1 MRFQQLT
8 IHNIASIE
16 DAVIN
21 FGAHPLSDSE
31 VFLITG
37 KTGSGKSTILDA
49 LCLALYA
56 TTPRLKGTQ
65 MQGETQDGTNQIQ
78 IDDPRQLM
86 RRNTGEAFVSLTFTG
101 SNGVHYQA
109 EWSVARARKKATGN
123 LQGKKWELTNLDTN
137 EKLTKDTEIRSAIQ
151 AAIGLDFQQFCR
163 TVMLAQGE
171 FTRFLNSKDN
181 EKAEILEK
189 ITGVDIYSKIGAKVY
204 AITGEKERMYQE
216 ARQAIEGI
224 QTLSETEIAGK
235 QKEIHALDSQY
246 TALKEAQ
253 KLLQTKCDW
262 LITAAKHAAAV
273 RDAMESYQRAK
284 EQSESDMFIA
294 EEKLVQEWNATIEPR
309 QWLRECRRAEEE
321 KQQHQ
326 QQLDQLSTSYVE
338 LTSMLQDTS
347 NQLAETQK
355 EIETIALFLQREA
368 SKKTSY
374 EHVQTIVS
382 YLTAIADG
390 RRAMAHN
397 EAEREKENLSLQNRY
412 LPAQTKAQ
420 EAYSQAEAAFAVTET
435 EVKKEEEGVEKLNLG
450 MLRRQRDEANLLLLK
465 IEGAQQRLHQLS
477 AAQKH
482 SEEIRQ
488 TLQKSAAE
496 IAEKKQRLADMETPL
511 REAKL
516 TLAIRQSAYEKQKDS
531 VHKFAQ
537 TIRLRLHEGDI
548 CPVCQQEVKLGV
560 PHEEEL
566 ALLVKDLEND
576 YVEADKT
583 YQTILSQKQ
592 QLDAS
597 IRAEEASYA
606 RAYHSWSTDTTLRS
620 MESEVLEACRQCG
633 IRICDRQTSEALST
647 LRKEIEQQQKQR
659 DGEIQ
664 AGEARESHL
673 IALRKRLEATRKSW
687 EEVKHRLDSAEREVR
702 DCKGRVATANALWKT
717 KSDEVEKAKEEVSQ
731 WITPDTWQTDWQAS
745 PRAFIEELSA
755 ASRAYT
761 DALQKKQALEQSQQ
775 TLRPQYEEAIAVQK
789 EMLHI
794 MPAWNNFTQRSMLN
808 TQRSTFNAQPSTLN
822 AIATTL
828 QSKVTIARRQLQT
841 AEEQEK
847 TYRMQL
853 QAFLAGNK
861 PMTENRLIELDSFT
875 QDDIAEKSRKQQYVR
890 DSVNRQKTLYE
901 NALAQQ
907 QAHESIRPALSE
919 EESVEQLKKQIA
931 DYECQLRK
939 AGEEKGA
946 IQKVLHDDEVNKTR
960 LGALIAEAQSK
971 EVDWRKWERLKN
983 LIGDSSGSMFR
994 KIAQSYVLA
1003 HLIHS
1008 ANTYMQTLTDRY
1020 TLRVTPGTFVIS
1032 IEDAYQGF
1040 ATRAASTISGGES
1053 FLVSLSLAL
1062 ALSDMGQTWSVDTLF
1077 IDEGFGT
1084 LSGEPL
1090 HNAIQTLRSLHRSVG
1105 RHVGIISHV
1114 EELQECIPVQI
1125 RVIQEGNQS
1134 VSRVVIEG

>member
-16 DAVIN
+16 DAVID
-21 FGAHPLSDSE
+21 FGAKPLADSE

-56 TTPRLKGTQ
+56 TTPRLKSTQ

-86 RRNTGEAFVSLTFTG
+86 RRNTGEAFVSLTFTD
-101 SNGVHYQA
+101 SNDVHYKA
-109 EWSVARARKKATGN
+109 EWSVARAHKKITGN

-137 EKLTKDTEIRSAIQ
+137 EKLTKDTEIRSAIH

-204 AITGEKERMYQE
+204 AITGEKERIYQE

-235 QKEIHALDSQY
+235 QEEIQLLDKQY
-246 TALKEAQ
+246 GVLKEAQ
-253 KLLQTKCDW
+253 KLAQAKSDW
-262 LITAAKHAAAV
+262 LITAAKHAATV
-273 RDAMESYQRAK
+273 QDAMESYQKAK
-284 EQSESDMFIA
+284 AQCESDTFRVA
-294 EEKLVQEWNATIEPR
+294 EKTVQEWNATINQR
-309 QWLRECRRAEEE
+309 LWLRECGRAERE
-321 KQQHQ
+321 KEQQQ
-326 QQLDQLSTSYVE
+326 LQLDQLSTAYVE
-338 LTSMLQDTS
+338 LTSRLQDTE
-347 NQLAETQK
+347 NQLANTQK
-355 EIETIALFLQREA
+355 EIETIDLFLQREA
-368 SKKTSY
+368 SKKSAY
-374 EHVQTIVS
+374 EHVQTIVG
-382 YLTAIADG
+382 YLNAIEDG

-397 EAEREKENLSLQNRY
+397 EAEREKENLSLNNRY
-412 LPAQTKAQ
+412 LPAQAKAQ
-420 EAYSQAEAAFAVTET
+420 EAYSQAEAAFAITET
-435 EVKKEEEGVEKLNLG
+435 EVKKEEEEVAKLSLG
-450 MLRRQRDEANLLLLK
+450 ILRKQREEANLLLLK

-477 AAQKH
+477 AARKQ
-482 SEEIRQ
+482 SEEMRQ
-488 TLQKSAAE
+488 NLQKSAAE
-496 IAEKKQRLADMETPL
+496 IAGKKQRLADMEAPL

-516 TLAIRQSAYEKQKDS
+516 TLDIRQSVYEKQKDS

-548 CPVCQQEVKLGV
+548 CPVCLQEIKSAL

-566 ALLVKDLEND
+566 AFLVKELESD
-576 YVEADKT
+576 YTEADKT
-583 YQTILSQKQ
+583 YQTLLSNRQ
-592 QLDAS
+592 QLDAE
-597 IRAEEASYA
+597 IRAEETSYA
-606 RAYHSWSTDTTLRS
+606 REYHLWSTDTTLTS
-620 MESEVLEACRQCG
+620 IEQQALEACRQCG
-633 IRICDRQTSEALST
+633 ISTCDRHTSEALST
-647 LRKEIEQQQKQR
+647 LRTETQQQQNQL
-659 DGEIQ
+659 ELQIL
-664 AGEARESHL
+664 AGEKRESRL
-673 IALRKRLEATRKSW
+673 SDLRKSLEAKRKAQ
-687 EEVKHRLDSAEREVR
+687 EEIKRQLDSAERDVR
-702 DCKGRVATANALWKT
+702 DCKGRIETANALWQT
-717 KSDEVEKAKEEVSQ
+717 KSDEVEKAKEEVSR
-731 WITPDTWQTDWQAS
+731 WINPETWQTDWQAS
-745 PRAFIEELSA
+745 PRAFVVEFSA

-775 TLRPQYEEAIAVQK
+775 TARPQYEEAIAAQK
-789 EMLHI
+789 EILSI
-794 MPAWNNFTQRSMLN
+794 MPDWNKFA
-808 TQRSTFNAQPSTLN
+808 QRSTSTSTPTSTLN
-822 AIATTL
+822 TIATTL
-828 QSKVTIARRQLQT
+828 KSKVTIVHRQLQT
-841 AEEQEK
+841 AAEQEK
-847 TYRMQL
+847 TYRTQL

-861 PMTENRLIELDSFT
+861 QMTESRLIELDSFT
-875 QDDIAEKSRKQQYVR
+875 QDDIAEKSRQQQNVR

-919 EESVEQLKKQIA
+919 EESVEQLAKQIA
-931 DYECQLRK
+931 DYESQLRK
-939 AGEEKGA
+939 VGEEKGA
-946 IQKVLHDDEVNKTR
+946 IQKALHDDEVNKTR
-960 LGALIAEAQSK
+960 LGALISEAQSK
-971 EVDWRKWERLKN
+971 ENVWRKWERLRN

-1008 ANTYMQTLTDRY
+1008 ANAYMQTLTDRY
-1020 TLRVTPGTFVIS
+1020 TLRVTPGTFVIM

-1062 ALSDMGQTWSVDTLF
+1062 ALSDMGQTLSVDTLF

-1090 HNAIQTLRSLHRSVG
+1090 HNAIQTLRSLHRNVG

-1114 EELQECIPVQI
+1114 EELHECIPVQI
-1125 RVIQEGNQS
+1125 RVIQENNQS
-1134 VSRVVIEG
+1134 VSRVEITN